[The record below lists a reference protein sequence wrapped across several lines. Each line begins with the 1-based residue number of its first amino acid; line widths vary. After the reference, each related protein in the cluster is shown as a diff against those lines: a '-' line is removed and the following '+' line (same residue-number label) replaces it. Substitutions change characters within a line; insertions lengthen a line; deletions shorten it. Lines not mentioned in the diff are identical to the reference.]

1 MIRIL
6 PLMRGGL
13 RNRSLFMQPGKLR
26 IIRFEFT
33 GPSVQAVLD
42 KLPTAR
48 VIECNNGKNLIEAE
62 VYGDGIKM
70 WLLSQ
75 GHWVKVLEPED
86 FLQEMKE
93 EIEKMAQQYDKE

>member
-1 MIRIL
+1 
-6 PLMRGGL
+6 
-13 RNRSLFMQPGKLR
+13 
-26 IIRFEFT
+26 
-33 GPSVQAVLD
+33 
-42 KLPTAR
+42 
-48 VIECNNGKNLIEAE
+48 
-62 VYGDGIKM
+62 M